1 MKIDACLS
9 TIRRQM
15 KAVLY
20 HFRAYVSLNKQF
32 VKKIKNQ
39 LVLPRIRLFKQIT
52 IFLHVAAQLSNSRNK
67 TNPKF
72 GCTFAS

>member
-39 LVLPRIRLFKQIT
+39 LVLPRIRLFKHVDNYISARSSTTVKQQKQIE
-52 IFLHVAAQLSNSRNK
+52 
-67 TNPKF
+67 P
-72 GCTFAS
+72 

>member
-1 MKIDACLS
+1 MKIDGCLS

-15 KAVLY
+15 KAVLH

-39 LVLPRIRLFKQIT
+39 LVLTRIRLFK
-52 IFLHVAAQLSNSRNK
+52 HVDNYISARSSTTVKQQKQNES
-67 TNPKF
+67 
-72 GCTFAS
+72 